1 MSTAAAAPETKD
13 AAAPEQPQ
21 PVAPPKKKS
30 WGLPMTMTLA
40 QRVNSL
46 SGLALMI
53 FWIMLIVRT
62 SAMGR
67 SRYTCTRNPSYG
79 RKQASLY
86 TWGIVLCVLV
96 VFLPGMLNGAGMH
109 RRSKDDDSDSRYDWS
124 SVFVNGALLA
134 GVVVMWHKLG
144 AHTPTAAAS
153 ESSMFSFYS

>member
-21 PVAPPKKKS
+21 PVAPPKKS
-30 WGLPMTMTLA
+30 WGLPMTLA

-67 SRYTCTRNPSYG
+67 SRYTCTRNTSYG

-96 VFLPGMLNGAGMH
+96 VFLPGMLNGAGMRH
-109 RRSKDDDSDSRYDWS
+109 RRSKDGDSDSRYDWS
-124 SVFVNGALLA
+124 SVLVNGALLA

-144 AHTPTAAAS
+144 AHTPTAAS
-153 ESSMFSFYS
+153 PPESSMFSFYS